1 MLKQMQF
8 GNITADLVLKDIKN
22 VHLSVLP
29 PIGKVRISAPSH
41 MSLDTIRVFT
51 ISKLSWIK
59 KQQRKFQEQER
70 ETPREYI
77 DRESH
82 SVWGKRYL
90 LKIIESKIG
99 PRVELRRNQICV
111 RANRKLDKEERQ
123 KIVESWYR
131 EQLKQNAAELI
142 AKWEKVIDVKVS
154 RLFIQKMKTKWGGC
168 NVSAKNIRLNL
179 ELTKK
184 PVECLEYVVVHELM
198 HLIEKTHNH
207 KFVAMMDN
215 FLPKWR
221 NCRSILNELPLEI
234 RRWQ

>member
-1 MLKQMQF
+1 MLKQMQY
-8 GNITADLVLKDIKN
+8 GNITADVVLKDIKN

-41 MSLDTIRVFT
+41 MNLDTIRVFT

-59 KQQRKFQEQER
+59 KQQRKFRDQER
-70 ETPREYI
+70 EAPREYL

-90 LKIIESKIG
+90 LKVIEDENG

-111 RANRKLDKEERQ
+111 RANQKLDKEERQ
-123 KIVESWYR
+123 KIVEGWYR
-131 EQLKQNAAELI
+131 EQLKQNAVELI

-168 NVSAKNIRLNL
+168 NIATKNVRLNL
-179 ELTKK
+179 ELAKK
-184 PVECLEYVVVHELM
+184 PIECLEYVVVHELM

-207 KFVAMMDN
+207 RFVAMMDK

-221 NCRSILNELPLEI
+221 GCRSILNELPLEI